1 MVKDYI
7 INLKSLVHQ
16 LMQISSSLQVEGISS
31 WEVVMYKLSFPQG
44 GNDQPW
50 FVLLI
55 FIMPR
60 PMRLLVGWKTQI
72 SSRRRALNLS
82 NMRVN
87 TAWFILFSQDNVK

>member
-44 GNDQPW
+44 GNDVNNFDPK
-50 FVLLI
+50 L
-55 FIMPR
+55 
-60 PMRLLVGWKTQI
+60 RLPF
-72 SSRRRALNLS
+72 SSKFFFFFLMEQQFTL
-82 NMRVN
+82 
-87 TAWFILFSQDNVK
+87 